1 MKFDF
6 PAVFSLI
13 VLFNCESVSAQS
25 IQEDS
30 IFYQSALAHT
40 ITIYINQLG
49 DQSPLYNGSVYA
61 AYEYNFKT
69 GTPYFPTINFSRG
82 SVVYDGIT
90 FDSLSLLYEDLRQLL
105 ITKRESLLLQLV
117 NERISS
123 FVISGHSFIR
133 LLADSTNKGISRTG
147 FYEVLYPG
155 KSRVLKETLKSI
167 TETASIYEG
176 VVRSIPAEFE
186 YFVKRGSEFHRI
198 RSKGDLL
205 EVFHDHQKEIQRFIK
220 KSKLNFRHDTENT
233 VVRSAE
239 YYDQLTR

>member
-1 MKFDF
+1 MS
-6 PAVFSLI
+6 ALFSLLI
-13 VLFNCESVSAQS
+13 FFPCKSASAQS

-40 ITIYINQLG
+40 ISIYFNRLG

-69 GTPYFPTINFSRG
+69 GTPYFPTINFSKG

-117 NERISS
+117 NERISA
-123 FVISGHSFIR
+123 FIISGHSFIR
-133 LLADSTNKGISRTG
+133 LVADSTNKGISRTG

-155 KSRVLKETLKSI
+155 KSQALKETLKSI
-167 TETASIYEG
+167 TETGRLRRE
-176 VVRSIPAEFE
+176 VRSFC
-186 YFVKRGSEFHRI
+186 RI
-198 RSKGDLL
+198 
-205 EVFHDHQKEIQRFIK
+205 
-220 KSKLNFRHDTENT
+220 
-233 VVRSAE
+233 
-239 YYDQLTR
+239 